1 MADIGA
7 QSILMIKRI
16 TIRCKTVDIAKQ
28 FVRKVGQRAGIPDFT
43 VDFLTWKIL
52 VDRLEVQA
60 LLFYPELRNFEA
72 PNLCYRYP
80 YSEE

>member
-1 MADIGA
+1 MADIGE

-16 TIRCKTVDIAKQ
+16 TIRGKTVDIAKR
-28 FVRKVGQRAGIPDFT
+28 FVRKTGERAGISDFT
-43 VDFLTWKIL
+43 VDFFTWKTLI
-52 VDRLEVQA
+52 DRLEVHA